1 MLEYNGLEVFISDLD
16 KIISGEPIDPS
27 EYEQYDAERQELLWL
42 AQLLAQADY
51 TPETRGA
58 RERLWSKMHNYGE
71 LADDELD
78 LVAGGVN
85 LHELFEKIIKKK
97 DI

>member
-1 MLEYNGLEVFISDLD
+1 MLENNGLEAFISDLD
-16 KIISGEPIDPS
+16 KIIFGEPIDPS
-27 EYEQYDAERQELLWL
+27 EYEQYDTEHKELLYL

-58 RERLWSKMHNYGE
+58 RERLWSKMHKNGE
-71 LADDELD
+71 LEDDDLD

-85 LHELFEKIIKKK
+85 LHELFEKIIKRK